1 MNLTL
6 FLQSDTSDP
15 YSIYQN
21 MQKNNPVYWDEMN
34 KIWAIYSYED
44 CVSILKNPKAEIP
57 SINPNNEQKLNKKAL
72 AILTH
77 LTRLSNGIRHE
88 ISKEIAMLLFS
99 KMKSVDINSIISQ
112 LIQSNL
118 IENKMDWV
126 NSVCKKLPVLVVL
139 KSFDFEE
146 KDCEFILNQMESL
159 VKIMLPQKTENH
171 VRSINEVSEKIFS
184 IAEKQLSSLNFYESL
199 SAKISKPNSLS
210 LDEIT
215 TIAISNLIGLFI
227 QSFDAGR
234 GVLSNSLLHI
244 LNNKTFSSKME
255 IEKSVIETLR
265 FDPPIHNTRR
275 IAVEDISI
283 GKSLIKKDDSILVV
297 LASANRDL
305 DKFKNP
311 INFDIERNNNNEN
324 LTFGIGGHMCL
335 AKYFSILLATDALC
349 FLFDNYK
356 TTALLENNIQYE
368 PMINARLPKKIRIS
382 LQ

>member
-6 FLQSDTSDP
+6 FLQSDASDP

-57 SINPNNEQKLNKKAL
+57 SINSNNEQKLNKKAL

-118 IENKMDWV
+118 VENKMDWV

-171 VRSINEVSEKIFS
+171 IRSINEVSEKIFS

-210 LDEIT
+210 LDEIK
-215 TIAISNLIGLFI
+215 TITISNLIGLFI

-275 IAVEDISI
+275 IAAEDISI
-283 GKSLIKKDDSILVV
+283 GESLIKKDDSILVV
-297 LASANRDL
+297 LASANRDS

-335 AKYFSILLATDALC
+335 AKYFSIQLSTDALC

-368 PMINARLPKKIRIS
+368 PMINARLPKTIWIS